1 METERQREWEHR
13 HSTRTGRQQEYIRE
27 MLDSVEENLKNTGEE
42 QRQNEEFENR
52 MRAKVYQMYGITED
66 KLQGWRSGAEHG
78 IRGRPLRCF
87 SCRWCSLAFAV
98 FCTAQARKSV
108 FLWHFTRQSRER
120 FSRMAGREH
129 RGFGCCC
136 VSFICFYTR

>member
-66 KLQGWRSGAEHG
+66 KLQGMAERRRAWYQG
-78 IRGRPLRCF
+78 
-87 SCRWCSLAFAV
+87 
-98 FCTAQARKSV
+98 AQARKSV